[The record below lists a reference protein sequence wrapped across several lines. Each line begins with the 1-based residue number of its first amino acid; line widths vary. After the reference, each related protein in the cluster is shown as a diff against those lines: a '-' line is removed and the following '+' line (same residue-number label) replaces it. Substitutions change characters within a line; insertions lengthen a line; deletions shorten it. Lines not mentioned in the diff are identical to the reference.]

1 MCQSRPKENCMK
13 KLTKIPV
20 LWLCCTLFFLPFLVA
35 GPSSAQC
42 NMVSAQID
50 AAAASCDTGDLDCFV
65 SLAKNNVSCA
75 ANFAW
80 YYMIVY
86 APDDPTVVQ
95 ERFEAALP
103 YSFSLSKDLGTAID
117 LAYRANRGEQQAGSK
132 TSANE
137 YPSGQG
143 SRSADEQ
150 PYGQ

>member
-1 MCQSRPKENCMK
+1 MK

-20 LWLCCTLFFLPFLVA
+20 MWLCCTLFFLPFLVA

-50 AAAASCDTGDLDCFV
+50 DVAASCGAGDLDCFV
-65 SLAKNNVSCA
+65 SLAKKNASCA

-80 YYMIVY
+80 YYMIMY
-86 APDDPTVVQ
+86 APEDQDPTLVLD
-95 ERFEAALP
+95 RFLAAVP
-103 YSFSLSKDLGTAID
+103 YSSSLSDDLSTAINA
-117 LAYRANRGEQQAGSK
+117 AYRVNRKERQAGSR

-137 YPSGQG
+137 YPYGQG

-150 PYGQ
+150 PYGK